1 MKKHRNVG
9 IIGCG
14 QTVHSS
20 HREDVNQPEMI
31 HEAVAAALKDAEL
44 SIEDVDCV
52 VHGNMELFEMIHQP
66 DCWHVLGT
74 GAYGK
79 EALRVT
85 TGGTTGATLV
95 CAADQLVASG
105 LHEVV
110 LAIGFEKL
118 QEGHTTGGIT
128 NMADPLWG
136 RQLQTGALTGSTAQ
150 DLIDEFGP
158 ERAKQASIL
167 YRIIMDKHAMLNEH
181 AHRRLGLSFEQA
193 SDLASNS
200 PALVGELRMI
210 HMCSQ
215 SDGACAMVLASEDK
229 VRQKKANAAWI
240 RDHIT
245 VHREETFTMFGDLK
259 VKSTMRHAAE
269 KLFGRN
275 GIQDPRREIDVFEM
289 YDPSS
294 WWGLD
299 WIREFLL
306 LTGDEHLKMVEDR
319 EIMIDGA
326 FPINPSG
333 GVIAS
338 NPIGATAMIR
348 VAEAADQIRGKCG
361 KHQLKKPVR
370 QALASGFGGTLWT
383 VLVLLAKELDW

>member
-1 MKKHRNVG
+1 MKNRNVG
-9 IIGCG
+9 IIGVG
-14 QTVHSS
+14 QTVYSS

-31 HEAVAAALKDAEL
+31 HEAVIAALEDAGL
-44 SIEDVDCV
+44 SIEDIDCV
-52 VHGNMELFEMIHQP
+52 VHGNMELFEMVHQP

-74 GAYGK
+74 GNYGK
-79 EALRVT
+79 ESLRVT

-95 CAADQLVASG
+95 CAADNLVASG
-105 LHEVV
+105 LHDIV

-150 DLIDEFGP
+150 YMIDEFGE
-158 ERAKQASIL
+158 ERAKKAAIKH
-167 YRIIMDKHAMLNEH
+167 RIIMDKHAMLNEK
-181 AHRRLGLSFEQA
+181 AHRRLGLEFDQGDE
-193 SDLASNS
+193 LAKSS
-200 PALVGELRMI
+200 PPLVGELRMI

-215 SDGACAMVLASEDK
+215 SDGACAMIFASEDK
-229 VRQKKANAAWI
+229 VKELGKNAAWI

-245 VHREETFTMFGDLK
+245 VHREETFTIFGENI
-259 VKSTMRHAAE
+259 VKSTMRYAAE
-269 KLFGRN
+269 KLFARN
-275 GIQDPRREIDVFEM
+275 GIKNPREEIDLFEM

-306 LTGDEHLKMVEDR
+306 LEGDEHLKMVEND
-319 EIMIDGA
+319 EITIDGA

-333 GVIAS
+333 GVVAS

-348 VAEAADQIRGKCG
+348 VAEAANQIRRTAG
-361 KHQLKKPVR
+361 KHQVKKDVN
-370 QALASGFGGTLWT
+370 QALASGFGGTIWT
-383 VLVLLAKELDW
+383 VLFLLTKEKTW